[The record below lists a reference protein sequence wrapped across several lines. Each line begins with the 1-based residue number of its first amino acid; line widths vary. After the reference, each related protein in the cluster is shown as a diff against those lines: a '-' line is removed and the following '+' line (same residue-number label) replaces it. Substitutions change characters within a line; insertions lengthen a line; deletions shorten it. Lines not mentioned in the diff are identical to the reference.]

1 LQLRDDPYSL
11 RRMEREF
18 EETRNNPNR
27 AIKIAEARIINKRPF
42 GYDEQM
48 LELEAQDNEA

>member
-1 LQLRDDPYSL
+1 MQLRDDPYSL